1 LNVALAISCSMVEE
15 APKYCQLLPFPKKA
29 VHTPWLIVCRL
40 AHLGLHLGIVH
51 DRYGALA
58 VASWHVHSAPRTIL
72 CFPEPGLEVVE
83 REIAH
88 LIFEAVQIHGGG
100 VWWAKSRSVVG
111 V

>member
-1 LNVALAISCSMVEE
+1 
-15 APKYCQLLPFPKKA
+15 
-29 VHTPWLIVCRL
+29 
-40 AHLGLHLGIVH
+40 
-51 DRYGALA
+51 
-58 VASWHVHSAPRTIL
+58 L